1 MHRKVALVLTL
12 TLMVGLF
19 PPQAFAQQEGAIGP
33 ARLVE
38 VEEILY
44 GKAQDGALV
53 PRLERVE
60 RDVLGQ
66 PERDGAIIV
75 RLQRLADLLTGVE
88 GNVSL
93 KLKLN
98 AIEWAL
104 SQKVNEGPAISRR
117 LDQIEMAIYGQ
128 TQTGAGLAERLDN
141 LTELMWP
148 GGRIYVDRAVLPAG
162 TLVRIELLTE
172 LDSERNKAGDVVR
185 YRVVED
191 VVIDHKVVIPA
202 GSTGS
207 GEIISVNTAGRLG
220 QDGLVRVDFGT
231 VSAIDGTPVALHV
244 AERATEENKS
254 LELAAG
260 ASLAGVVLLG
270 PVGLAAG
277 YFVRGKPHVVPVGTS
292 FYAEVARETTA
303 NALSLVPVR

>member
-1 MHRKVALVLTL
+1 MRKKVALVLTL
-12 TLMVGLF
+12 TLMLSLF
-19 PPQAFAQQEGAIGP
+19 PPQAFAQEAAMGP
-33 ARLVE
+33 PGLVQ

-44 GKAQDGALV
+44 GKAQEGALI

-66 PERDGAIIV
+66 PQREGAVLV
-75 RLQRLADLLTGVE
+75 RLQRMVDLLTGARGE
-88 GNVSL
+88 VSL

-104 SQKVNEGPAISRR
+104 SQKINEGPAISRR
-117 LDQIEMAIYGQ
+117 LEQMEMAVYGQ
-128 TQTGAGLAERLDN
+128 AQSGAGLAERLDN

-148 GGRIYVDRAVLPAG
+148 GGRIYVDKAVLPAG

-185 YRVVED
+185 YRVVDD
-191 VVIDHKVVIPA
+191 VVIDQKVVIPA
-202 GSTGS
+202 GALGS
-207 GEIISVNTAGRLG
+207 GEIISVNSAGRLG
-220 QDGLVRVDFGT
+220 QDGLVQVDFGT
-231 VSAIDGTPVALHV
+231 VSAMDGTPVALHV
-244 AERATEENKS
+244 AERATEQNKS

-292 FYAEVARETTA
+292 FYAEVAREATV
-303 NALSLVPVR
+303 NALSLIPVR